1 LPRHRQRLTRYTGST
16 AAMIA
21 LAAQRAGDLMDGGL
35 TINAA
40 DSDFT
45 AADLNDR
52 RRTQTGADGAV
63 VAARLARC

>member
-1 LPRHRQRLTRYTGST
+1 
-16 AAMIA
+16 MIA